1 MESTDATQLSA
12 AAHERLTSELEHRSG
27 VLRREISE
35 RIERARE
42 LGDLKENADYDA
54 AKNEQGLNEAR
65 VRQLEAMLRD
75 VVIVESSDA
84 DEVGPGT
91 IATLLF
97 TGDDEPQEY
106 LIGSIEER
114 SDSFEVLSTSSPLGQ
129 QLVGKRVDE
138 TASYET
144 PKGATIEVTVKAIRP
159 AD

>member
-1 MESTDATQLSA
+1 MEQSHFSRP
-12 AAHERLTSELEHRSG
+12 AHDRLQAELKERSG
-27 VLRREISE
+27 PLRLEISE

-42 LGDLKENADYDA
+42 MGDIKENADYDA

-65 VRQLEAMLRD
+65 IRQLEQMLRD

-84 DEVGPGT
+84 EVVGPGT
-91 IATLLF
+91 IATILF

-114 SDSFEVLSTSSPLGQ
+114 SDAYEVLSTSSPLGQ
-129 QLVGKRVDE
+129 ELLGKKIGE

-144 PKGATIEVTVKAIRP
+144 PKGATIEVTVKDIRP